1 MLAGW
6 GRGTATASRVFTPTS
21 RSDAILALEAPQRR
35 GVIPRGLGRSYG
47 DAAQNAG
54 GTVISTAELS
64 DIIELDPRQGLA
76 RVEAGVSLD
85 QLMRASV
92 PLGWWPAVTP
102 GTRSITVGGAIAS
115 DVHGKNHHRDGTFG
129 AHVEQL
135 TLASPGRGVI
145 TTGADKEPE
154 AFWATVG
161 GMGLTG
167 LILEATL
174 RLIPI
179 HTTHMRVDTEKVCD
193 LGTLLERMARADR
206 NRRYTVAWIDTQA
219 RGLQMGR
226 AVLQTAEHG
235 DAVPARCHSED
246 GLPFSASVFTAV
258 PPWVPGGLVNRVT
271 VAAFNRLWYRRNP
284 ARMEG
289 RLMPMA
295 TFFHPLDRVQHW
307 NRIYGKR
314 GFLQY
319 QFVVP
324 DRRDDVLRVALESLA
339 TVGMAASLVVLKR
352 FGAANLSPLSF
363 PMAGWTLAVD
373 IPLGSNATRL
383 EALQSK
389 LDHLDEQVAAAGG
402 RVYLTKDSRLRPDL
416 LEAMYPRLPEWRE
429 VRDRLD
435 PEGQLNSD
443 LSRRLGL
450 TGRPRRL

>member
-6 GRGTATASRVFTPTS
+6 GGGTATAGRVFTPTS
-21 RSDAILALEAPQRR
+21 QSDAVLVLEAPQRR

-54 GTVISTAELS
+54 GTVISTAGLS
-64 DIIELDPRQGLA
+64 DIIELDPGRGLA

-85 QLMRASV
+85 QLMKACV

-102 GTRSITVGGAIAS
+102 GTRSVTVGGAIAS
-115 DVHGKNHHRDGTFG
+115 DVHGKNHHRDGTFS
-129 AHVEQL
+129 AHVDQL
-135 TLASPGRGVI
+135 TLATPGRGVI
-145 TTGADKEPE
+145 ATGPGKESE

-174 RLIPI
+174 RLVPI
-179 HTTHMRVDTEKVCD
+179 HTACMSVDTEKVRD
-193 LGTLLERMARADR
+193 LDTLMERMAWADR

-219 RGLQMGR
+219 RGRQMGR
-226 AVLQTAEHG
+226 AVLETAEHG
-235 DAVPARCHSED
+235 DAVPARCLSET
-246 GLPFSASVFTAV
+246 GLSFSTSVFAAI

-271 VAAFNRLWYRRNP
+271 VAAFNRLWYARNP
-284 ARMEG
+284 ARMKG
-289 RLMPMA
+289 RLIPMA
-295 TFFHPLDRVQHW
+295 TFFHPLDRVQNW
-307 NRIYGKR
+307 NRLYGKR

-319 QFVVP
+319 QFMVP
-324 DRRDDVLRVALESLA
+324 DRRADVLRRALVALA
-339 TVGMAASLVVLKR
+339 AGGMAASLAVLKR
-352 FGAANLSPLSF
+352 FGAANPSPLSF

-373 IPLGSNATRL
+373 IPLGSASARL
-383 EALQSK
+383 GALEK
-389 LDHLDEQVAAAGG
+389 TLDHLDEEVAAAGG

-416 LEAMYPRLPEWRE
+416 LEAMYPRLPDWRH

-435 PEGQLNSD
+435 PEGHLNSD

-450 TGRPRRL
+450 IEPRRRA

>member
-1 MLAGW
+1 MLVGW
-6 GRGTATASRVFTPTS
+6 GRGTGTASRVVTPTS

-54 GTVISTAELS
+54 GTVISTAGLTA
-64 DIIELDPRQGLA
+64 IVELDPRRGLA

-85 QLMRASV
+85 QLMTASV

-102 GTRSITVGGAIAS
+102 GTRSVTVGGAIAS

-145 TTGADKEPE
+145 TTGPGKEPE

-174 RLIPI
+174 RLVPI
-179 HTTHMRVDTEKVCD
+179 QTTCMRVDTEKIRD
-193 LGTLLERMARADR
+193 LDTLLERMARADR
-206 NRRYTVAWIDTQA
+206 HRRYTVAWIDTRA
-219 RGLQMGR
+219 HGRQMGR
-226 AVLQTAEHG
+226 AILETAEHG
-235 DAVPARCHSED
+235 EAVSARCPSD
-246 GLPFSASVFTAV
+246 GLRFSTRVLAAV

-271 VAAFNRLWYRRNP
+271 VEAFNRFRYSRNP
-284 ARMEG
+284 AQTEG
-289 RLMPMA
+289 RSVPLA
-295 TFFHPLDRVQHW
+295 AFFHPLDRVQNW
-307 NRIYGKR
+307 NRLYGKR

-324 DRRDDVLRVALESLA
+324 ERRADVLGSALVSLA
-339 TVGMAASLVVLKR
+339 TEGMAVSLAVLKR
-352 FGAANLSPLSF
+352 FGAANPSPLSF
-363 PMAGWTLAVD
+363 PTAGWTLAVD
-373 IPLGSNATRL
+373 IPLGSSATRL
-383 EALQSK
+383 EALESK

-416 LEAMYPRLPEWRE
+416 LEAMYPRLPEWRA

-435 PEGQLNSD
+435 PDDQLNSD

-450 TGRPRRL
+450 TGRLRRL